1 MCGTWPS
8 DAPKQRP
15 PAAAD
20 KTMMRTKRTF
30 GTSLSGFKGEERA
43 KRTVDTSAA
52 MSVRVGGMICKVR
65 EMDVDS
71 TLAPANTRT
80 GGM

>member
-20 KTMMRTKRTF
+20 KTILRTKRTF
-30 GTSLSGFKGEERA
+30 GTSLSRFKGEERA

-52 MSVRVGGMICKVR
+52 VSIRAGGMICKVR
-65 EMDVDS
+65 GNDVDT